1 MTLLVA
7 NNFVKMKA
15 MRYNG
20 EWKDVRYKTLYD
32 NKEKKII
39 TQQG

>member
-20 EWKDVRYKTLYD
+20 EWGKENITID
-32 NKEKKII
+32 NNIKL
-39 TQQG
+39 

>member
-20 EWKDVRYKTLYD
+20 EWRKENITID
-32 NKEKKII
+32 NNIETWTRI
-39 TQQG
+39 